1 MSLIKPLQQTA
12 LETLGSLL
20 ASVSTA
26 NGYRTDWDRVVYWQD
41 MPTEYDRN
49 WLTYRDIFSEFSE
62 PNRQHEQKLTV
73 EIQGLLFGQDPAT
86 AGILALN
93 DLIEVLGTD
102 LTLGGTCLY
111 VRLKQAEKEVVTG
124 GKPVCS
130 IVLSIEI
137 VLRTGR
143 FQPR

>member
-1 MSLIKPLQQTA
+1 MSITKPLQQVA
-12 LETLGSLL
+12 LETLHRLL
-20 ASVSTA
+20 MSISTA
-26 NGYRTDWDRVVYWQD
+26 NGFRTDWDRVVYWQD

-73 EIQGLLFGQDPAT
+73 EIQGLVFGHDPAI

-93 DLIEVLGTD
+93 DFIEVLGTD
-102 LTLGGTCLY
+102 QTLGGTCLY
-111 VRLKQAEKEVVTG
+111 IRLKQAEKEVVTG

-130 IVLSIEI
+130 IVLTIEI

>member
-93 DLIEVLGTD
+93 DLIGHWL
-102 LTLGGTCLY
+102 
-111 VRLKQAEKEVVTG
+111 
-124 GKPVCS
+124 P
-130 IVLSIEI
+130 
-137 VLRTGR
+137 
-143 FQPR
+143 